1 VGISF
6 GLDRIYL
13 VLEELG
19 LFPKTIDQSVQV
31 LFVNFGAAEAL
42 AALRLAGSLRAKGI
56 TTDLYPTDAKIQKQM
71 KHANNRNIPYVILL
85 GEQELANE
93 SFVVK
98 DMEKGDQKT
107 YSWADIGTFANLL

>member
-1 VGISF
+1 
-6 GLDRIYL
+6 
-13 VLEELG
+13 
-19 LFPKTIDQSVQV
+19 
-31 LFVNFGAAEAL
+31 
-42 AALRLAGSLRAKGI
+42 
-56 TTDLYPTDAKIQKQM
+56 M